1 MQDFKE
7 VEEYLLRK
15 YIAMEKQHV
24 FDQIPDYLDGKL
36 DKSEKTKFEEHTQQC
51 ADCKRELH
59 EMKALFNVLEEDV
72 PVPTD
77 RLKAKFDSVL
87 EEEKMNQGKVVRMES
102 KVSSNWTNNMLK
114 IAASIALLVAAFQM
128 GSVFQQ
134 RKVNQDIAQLQDET
148 NQMKQ
153 TAMLSLMENQSA
165 SKRIQGVN
173 YIEEFEQ
180 PDEAIIQA
188 LASRLLYDENDNVRM
203 TAFEALAKFTSSET
217 VKSTFIEA
225 LEKEQNPSIQVAIIQ
240 ALIQIQEKK
249 AAEPMK
255 KLLEKEDTQ
264 PFIKEQIRAVL
275 PSIS

>member
-1 MQDFKE
+1 
-7 VEEYLLRK
+7 
-15 YIAMEKQHV
+15 MEKQHV

-36 DKSEKTKFEEHTQQC
+36 DMSEKAKFEQHIAECADCKKEVEEMKAFFNVFEEEIPTPTNRLKTKFET
-51 ADCKRELH
+51 A
-59 EMKALFNVLEEDV
+59 
-72 PVPTD
+72 
-77 RLKAKFDSVL
+77 L
-87 EEEKMNQGKVVRMES
+87 EEEKMNRGKVVQMES
-102 KVSSNWTNNMLK
+102 KPYSNWTNNVLK
-114 IAASIALLVAAFQM
+114 IAASIAILVASFQM
-128 GSVFQQ
+128 GSLFQQ
-134 RKVNQDIAQLQDET
+134 RKVDQDIAQLQDET

-173 YIEEFEQ
+173 YIEEFEK
-180 PDEAIIQA
+180 PDAAIIKA
-188 LASRLLYDENDNVRM
+188 LSNRLLYDDNDNVRM
-203 TAFEALAKFTSSET
+203 TAFEALVKFTSSET

-225 LEKEQNPSIQVAIIQ
+225 LEKEKNPSIQVAIIQ
-240 ALIQIQEKK
+240 ALVKIQEKK

>member
-1 MQDFKE
+1 
-7 VEEYLLRK
+7 
-15 YIAMEKQHV
+15 MEKQHV
-24 FDQIPDYLDGKL
+24 IDQIPDYLDGNL
-36 DKSEKTKFEEHTQQC
+36 NPSEKTKFEQHVAQC
-51 ADCKRELH
+51 AECQKELE
-59 EMKALFNVLEEDV
+59 EMKTFFNVFEEDA

-87 EEEKMNQGKVVRMES
+87 EEEKMNQGKVVQLETKS
-102 KVSSNWTNNMLK
+102 SSNWTGNVLK

-128 GSVFQQ
+128 GSLFQQ
-134 RKVNQDIAQLQDET
+134 QKVNEDIAQLRDET
-148 NQMKQ
+148 NHMKQ

-188 LASRLLYDENDNVRM
+188 LANRLLYDENDNVRM
-203 TAFEALAKFTSSET
+203 TAFEALAKFTSSEM
-217 VKSTFIEA
+217 VKNTFIEA
-225 LEKEQNPSIQVAIIQ
+225 LEQEQNPSIQVAIIQ
-240 ALIQIQEKK
+240 ALVQIQEKK

-264 PFIKEQIRAVL
+264 PFIKDQIRAVL
-275 PSIS
+275 PSIT

>member
-1 MQDFKE
+1 VQDFKK
-7 VEEYLLRK
+7 VEEYLFRK

-36 DKSEKTKFEEHTQQC
+36 NKPEQLKFEKHIAQC
-51 ADCKRELH
+51 TDCKRELQ
-59 EMKALFNVLEEDV
+59 EMEAFFNVFEEET
-72 PVPTD
+72 PTPTN
-77 RLKAKFDSVL
+77 RLKTKFEAAL
-87 EEEKMNQGKVVRMES
+87 EQEKNNQGKVVQMES
-102 KVSSNWTNNMLK
+102 KPSSNWTSNVLK
-114 IAASIALLVAAFQM
+114 IAASIALLAASFQM
-128 GSVFQQ
+128 GSMFQQ
-134 RKVNQDIAQLQDET
+134 RKVNEDIAQLQDET

-173 YIEEFEQ
+173 YIEEFEK
-180 PDEAIIQA
+180 PDAAIIKA
-188 LASRLLYDENDNVRM
+188 LSNRLLYDDNDNVRM
-203 TAFEALAKFTSSET
+203 TAFEALVQFTSSET

-225 LEKEQNPSIQVAIIQ
+225 LEKEKNPSIQVAIIQ
-240 ALIQIQEKK
+240 ALVKIQEKK

>member
-1 MQDFKE
+1 MGNN
-7 VEEYLLRK
+7 
-15 YIAMEKQHV
+15 HV

-36 DKSEKTKFEEHTQQC
+36 SKSDEVSFEKHIAQCNDCQKELEEIKAFLNVFDDEVPTPSSRLKTKFE
-51 ADCKRELH
+51 
-59 EMKALFNVLEEDV
+59 
-72 PVPTD
+72 
-77 RLKAKFDSVL
+77 SVL
-87 EEEKMNQGKVVRMES
+87 EQEKMSQGKVVQLNEN
-102 KVSSNWTNNMLK
+102 KSSNWTGNVLK

-128 GSVFQQ
+128 GSLVQQ
-134 RKVNQDIAQLQDET
+134 RKVNEDIAQLQNET

-188 LASRLLYDENDNVRM
+188 LSNRMLYDENDNVRM
-203 TAFEALAKFTSSET
+203 SAFDALTKFTSSET
-217 VKSTFIEA
+217 VKNTFIEA
-225 LEKEQNPSIQVAIIQ
+225 LENEKNPSIQVAIIQ
-240 ALIQIQEKK
+240 ALVQIQERK
-249 AAEPMK
+249 AVEPMK

-264 PFIKEQIRAVL
+264 PFIKDQIRAVL

>member
-1 MQDFKE
+1 
-7 VEEYLLRK
+7 
-15 YIAMEKQHV
+15 MEKQHV
-24 FDQIPDYLDGKL
+24 LYQIPDYLDGKL
-36 DKSEKTKFEEHTQQC
+36 DPSEKTKFEQHVAQC
-51 ADCKRELH
+51 AECQKELE
-59 EMKALFNVLEEDV
+59 EMRAFFNVFEEDA
-72 PVPTD
+72 PVPTG

-87 EEEKMNQGKVVRMES
+87 EEEKMKQGKVLQLES
-102 KVSSNWTNNMLK
+102 KSSSGWAGNVLK

-128 GSVFQQ
+128 GTMFQQ
-134 RKVNQDIAQLQDET
+134 RKVDQDIAQLQDET
-148 NQMKQ
+148 YQMKQ

-188 LASRLLYDENDNVRM
+188 LANRLLYDENDNVRM

-217 VKSTFIEA
+217 VKNTLIEA
-225 LEKEQNPSIQVAIIQ
+225 LEQEKNPSIQVAIIQ
-240 ALIQIQEKK
+240 ALVQIQEKK

-264 PFIKEQIRAVL
+264 PFIKEQIKAVL
-275 PSIS
+275 PSLT

>member
-1 MQDFKE
+1 
-7 VEEYLLRK
+7 
-15 YIAMEKQHV
+15 MEKQHV

-36 DKSEKTKFEEHTQQC
+36 DMSEKAKFEQHIAECADCKKEVEEMKAFFNVFEEEIPTPTNRLKTKFE
-51 ADCKRELH
+51 A
-59 EMKALFNVLEEDV
+59 A
-72 PVPTD
+72 
-77 RLKAKFDSVL
+77 L
-87 EEEKMNQGKVVRMES
+87 EEEKMNRGKVVQMES
-102 KVSSNWTNNMLK
+102 KPSSNWTNNALK
-114 IAASIALLVAAFQM
+114 IAASIAILVASFQM
-128 GSVFQQ
+128 GSLFQQ
-134 RKVNQDIAQLQDET
+134 RKVDQDIAQLQDET

-173 YIEEFEQ
+173 YIEEFEK
-180 PDEAIIQA
+180 PDAAIIKA
-188 LASRLLYDENDNVRM
+188 LSNRLLYDDNDNVRM
-203 TAFEALAKFTSSET
+203 TAFEALVKFTSSET

-225 LEKEQNPSIQVAIIQ
+225 LEKEKNPSIQVAIIQ
-240 ALIQIQEKK
+240 ALVKIQEKK

>member
-1 MQDFKE
+1 
-7 VEEYLLRK
+7 
-15 YIAMEKQHV
+15 MEKNHV
-24 FDQIPDYLDGKL
+24 FDQIPDYLDGIL
-36 DKSEKTKFEEHTQQC
+36 DKSEKAKFEQHIEQC
-51 ADCKRELH
+51 ADCKKEFE
-59 EMKALFNVLEEDV
+59 EMKTFFNILEEEV

-77 RLKAKFDSVL
+77 RLQAKFESAL
-87 EEEKMNQGKVVRMES
+87 EQEKNNQGKVVRIDANS
-102 KVSSNWTNNMLK
+102 KSHWTANVLK

-128 GSVFQQ
+128 GSLFQQ
-134 RKVNQDIAQLQDET
+134 RKVNEDIAQLQNET

-173 YIEEFEQ
+173 YIEEFER

-188 LASRLLYDENDNVRM
+188 LANRLLYDENDNVRM

-217 VKSTFIEA
+217 VKNTFIEA
-225 LEKEQNPSIQVAIIQ
+225 LGQEKNPSIQVAIIQ
-240 ALIQIQEKK
+240 ALVQIQEKK

-264 PFIKEQIRAVL
+264 PFIKDQIRAVL
-275 PSIS
+275 PSIT